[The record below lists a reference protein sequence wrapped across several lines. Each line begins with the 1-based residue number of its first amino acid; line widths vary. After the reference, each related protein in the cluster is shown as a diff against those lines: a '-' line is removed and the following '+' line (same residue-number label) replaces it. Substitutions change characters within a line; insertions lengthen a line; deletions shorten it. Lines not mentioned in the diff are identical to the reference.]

1 MLKYRYNLFYKINI
15 LKPNIQIYGGINM
28 LPDLI
33 DRPQYLKKMISFKGT
48 EFIKVLTGVR
58 RSGKS
63 FILLLYRK
71 YLLNSG
77 IKNKQI
83 IYLSFE
89 DFENIDLYDPKKL
102 YAFLKEHIIDGE
114 KMYILLDEI
123 QYVKDW
129 QKVVNSLRL
138 NPLLDLTITGSNS
151 KILSGELATLLSGRY
166 VEIPVYP
173 LSFKEIF
180 SFKNIKNPTER
191 EIEKFYH
198 EYTKFGGFPAV
209 VLAKDELKNT
219 ILSGIYNTIIVNDI
233 GYKNG
238 LREPELV
245 TLVAKY
251 LADTVGQLINPNKI
265 VNTLKSNHFKIS
277 YTAVQRYLTY
287 FEEAY
292 LFYKANRY
300 DISGRKIL
308 TTQGKYYIVD
318 PGLRTQAIG
327 EHLNDRGSILENIV
341 FIELLRRGYKVQ
353 IGKLGNKEIDFI
365 ATKVN
370 DKKYIQVTYQLPE
383 NSKRETDNLLQ
394 IPDNYQKLV
403 ITDRYEEQEMID
415 GILIINIRDW
425 LLK

>member
-1 MLKYRYNLFYKINI
+1 M
-15 LKPNIQIYGGINM
+15 
-28 LPDLI
+28 
-33 DRPQYLKKMISFKGT
+33 KKLVGFKDT

-63 FILLLYRK
+63 FILLLYRQ
-71 YLLNSG
+71 YLLKSG
-77 IKNKQI
+77 VKDEQI

-89 DFENIDLYDPKKL
+89 DFENIALYDPEKL
-102 YAFLKEHIIDGE
+102 YAFLQEHIIDSE

-129 QKVVNSLRL
+129 QKVVNSLWL
-138 NPLLDLTITGSNS
+138 NPILDLTITGSNS
-151 KILSGELATLLSGRY
+151 QILSGELATLLSGRY

-173 LSFKEIF
+173 LSFKEMF
-180 SFKNIKNPTER
+180 SFKDIEELTER
-191 EIEKFYH
+191 EIDKFYQ
-198 EYTKFGGFPAV
+198 EYIKFGGFPAV

-277 YTAVQRYLTY
+277 YSAVQRYLTY

-292 LFYKANRY
+292 LFYKTNRY
-300 DISGRKIL
+300 DIRGRKML
-308 TTQGKYYIVD
+308 ATQGKYYIVD
-318 PGLRTQAIG
+318 SGLRTQAIG
-327 EHLNDRGSILENIV
+327 DRLSDRGSILL
-341 FIELLRRGYKVQ
+341 FLL
-353 IGKLGNKEIDFI
+353 
-365 ATKVN
+365 
-370 DKKYIQVTYQLPE
+370 
-383 NSKRETDNLLQ
+383 
-394 IPDNYQKLV
+394 NY
-403 ITDRYEEQEMID
+403 
-415 GILIINIRDW
+415 
-425 LLK
+425 

>member
-1 MLKYRYNLFYKINI
+1 
-15 LKPNIQIYGGINM
+15 M

-33 DRPQYLKKMISFKGT
+33 DRPQYLKKLVNFKDT

-63 FILLLYRK
+63 YILLLYRK
-71 YLLNSG
+71 YLLKSG
-77 IKNKQI
+77 IKDKQI

-89 DFENIDLYDPKKL
+89 NFENIDLYDPKKL
-102 YAFLKEHIIDGE
+102 YAFLKEHIIDGQ

-129 QKVVNSLRL
+129 QKIVNSLRL

-173 LSFKEIF
+173 LSFKEMF
-180 SFKNIKNPTER
+180 NFKNIENPTEK
-191 EIEKFYH
+191 EIEKLYH

-251 LADTVGQLINPNKI
+251 LADTIGQLINPNKI
-265 VNTLKSNHFKIS
+265 VNTLKSSHFKVS
-277 YTAVQRYLTY
+277 YTAVQRYLSY

-327 EHLNDRGSILENIV
+327 ERLNDRGSILENIV

-353 IGKLGNKEIDFI
+353 IGKLADKEIDFI

-370 DKKYIQVTYQLPE
+370 DKKYIQVAYQLPE
-383 NSKRETDNLLQ
+383 SSKRETDNLLQ

-403 ITDRYEEQEMID
+403 ITDRYEEQEMIA
-415 GILIINIRDW
+415 GIPIINIRDW
-425 LLK
+425 LLR